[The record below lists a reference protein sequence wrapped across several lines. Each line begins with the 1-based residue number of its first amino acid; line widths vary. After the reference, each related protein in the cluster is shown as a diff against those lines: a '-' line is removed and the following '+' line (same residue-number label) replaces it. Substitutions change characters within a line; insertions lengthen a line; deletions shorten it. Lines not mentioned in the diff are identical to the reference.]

1 VEDATLR
8 AQIERFTLPAYMRDT
23 ANARRLLPDGA
34 YKHAKPPKGEQPF
47 DVQQWFARQAPELL
61 DEIITEQIQPISLP
75 GSV

>member
-1 VEDATLR
+1 MEDASLR
-8 AQIERFTLPAYMRDT
+8 AQIERFALPDYLRDT

-34 YKHAKPPKGEQPF
+34 YKRAKPPKGEQPF

-61 DEIITEQIQPISLP
+61 DEIITEQIQPVSHP